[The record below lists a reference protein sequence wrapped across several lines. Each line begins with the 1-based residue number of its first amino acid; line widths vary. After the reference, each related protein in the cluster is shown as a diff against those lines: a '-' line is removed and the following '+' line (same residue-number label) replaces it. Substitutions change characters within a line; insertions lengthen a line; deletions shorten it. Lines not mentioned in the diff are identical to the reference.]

1 MHGVRMVSF
10 PGIQM
15 FKALEHGREGVI
27 CWRTFHFEPSASE
40 HGAKAS
46 INLDFPGMPWDGL
59 HERNG
64 IRL

>member
-1 MHGVRMVSF
+1 ML
-10 PGIQM
+10 
-15 FKALEHGREGVI
+15 KALEHGREGVI
-27 CWRTFHFEPSASE
+27 CWRTFHFEPSVSE

-46 INLDFPGMPWDGL
+46 INLNFPGMPRDGL